1 MGSQHI
7 KLPEI
12 QIGRFTIGPGHRP
25 FLIAEMSGN
34 HNQSLDRALE
44 IVEAAANSGAH
55 AVKLQTYTPETM
67 TLDTDQPEFQIRD
80 ETSLWN
86 GKRLFDLYRE
96 AATPY
101 EYHAPI
107 FKKCH
112 ELGMECFS
120 SPFDSEAVD
129 FLSALGASCF
139 KIASFEVTYFPL
151 LKKIAQTGKP
161 VIMSTGMASEDEI
174 RESIDYLKANGC
186 KELILLKCTSTYP
199 ASPDSTHILT
209 IPDMRE
215 KFQTMVG
222 LSDHTMGIGVSIAS
236 VALGAVVIE
245 KHFTLRRADGGVD
258 SAFSM
263 EPEEFKALNIESERA
278 YLALGRVIYGTQ
290 NADEDRSKNYR
301 RSIYVAQDIKAG
313 EEFTDQNIKCVRPA
327 YGLETKFYEQVI
339 GKLSNTNLKKGTPL
353 KVEDVQ

>member
-80 ETSLWN
+80 ATSLWN

-112 ELGMECFS
+112 ELGLVIHGDADPVVEY
-120 SPFDSEAVD
+120 PFGQYIFKTLPEPKTWWSILEGKHTDVFWEHQKKYRKD
-129 FLSALGASCF
+129 FLAWL
-139 KIASFEVTYFPL
+139 
-151 LKKIAQTGKP
+151 
-161 VIMSTGMASEDEI
+161 
-174 RESIDYLKANGC
+174 
-186 KELILLKCTSTYP
+186 
-199 ASPDSTHILT
+199 
-209 IPDMRE
+209 
-215 KFQTMVG
+215 
-222 LSDHTMGIGVSIAS
+222 
-236 VALGAVVIE
+236 
-245 KHFTLRRADGGVD
+245 
-258 SAFSM
+258 
-263 EPEEFKALNIESERA
+263 ER
-278 YLALGRVIYGTQ
+278 L
-290 NADEDRSKNYR
+290 
-301 RSIYVAQDIKAG
+301 
-313 EEFTDQNIKCVRPA
+313 P
-327 YGLETKFYEQVI
+327 
-339 GKLSNTNLKKGTPL
+339 
-353 KVEDVQ
+353 